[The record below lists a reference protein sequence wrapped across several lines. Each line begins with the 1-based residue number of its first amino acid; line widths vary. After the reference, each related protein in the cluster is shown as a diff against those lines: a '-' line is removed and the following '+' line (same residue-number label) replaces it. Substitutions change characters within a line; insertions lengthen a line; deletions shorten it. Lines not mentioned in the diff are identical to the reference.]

1 MRVQNVDESRE
12 DEHIRSFDGKE
23 QKSRSRQRYIQAST
37 PVGRVN
43 LQQQNRKMTAS
54 SELNTSDQNSKQEP
68 YKTHHKQRS
77 YAPPIKEFR
86 SYAQA
91 RQESKQRQA

>member
-1 MRVQNVDESRE
+1 MRVQNVDESRD
-12 DEHIRSFDGKE
+12 DENRRSFDEKE

-43 LQQQNRKMTAS
+43 LQQQQRRGMTET
-54 SELNTSDQNSKQEP
+54 SELNNSDQNSKNEP

-91 RQESKQRQA
+91 RQESKQR